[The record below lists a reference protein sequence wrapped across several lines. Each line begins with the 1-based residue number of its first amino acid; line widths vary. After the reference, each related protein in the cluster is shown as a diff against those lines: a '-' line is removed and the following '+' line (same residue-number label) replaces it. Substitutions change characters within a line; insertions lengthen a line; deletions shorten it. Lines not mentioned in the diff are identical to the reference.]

1 MEIAK
6 FDKTIDEL
14 STTFEKWL
22 YVLKNLSRLD
32 NQPQSLRDKVF
43 DRLFTQAEIAKF
55 NPRELKE
62 YEDSRKAYRD
72 LKNCLDTAM
81 REGIEKGRTEGRA
94 EGIAEGR
101 AEGIAIAVK
110 AMYSNGM
117 NVDAIAAT
125 MNMTPEKVKE
135 ILSL

>member
-1 MEIAK
+1 M
-6 FDKTIDEL
+6 
-14 STTFEKWL
+14 
-22 YVLKNLSRLD
+22 
-32 NQPQSLRDKVF
+32 F

-81 REGIEKGRTEGRA
+81 REGIEKGR
-94 EGIAEGR
+94 AEGR

-117 NVDAIAAT
+117 NVDTIAAT
-125 MNMTPEKVKE
+125 MNMTTEKVNE
-135 ILSL
+135 IISL

>member
-1 MEIAK
+1 MNKAK
-6 FDKTIDEL
+6 IQK
-14 STTFEKWL
+14 
-22 YVLKNLSRLD
+22 
-32 NQPQSLRDKVF
+32 
-43 DRLFTQAEIAKF
+43 AEIAKF
-55 NPRELKE
+55 NPRELRE

-81 REGIEKGRTEGRA
+81 REGLEKGRTEGRAEGRAEGIAEGRAEGRA

-117 NVDAIAAT
+117 DVESIATT
-125 MNMTPEKVKE
+125 MNMTSEKVRE
-135 ILSL
+135 ILCL